1 MKRVITVLIAGLLC
15 TGSVLAQEQQPQVL
29 DRSTGQRLSSASVS
43 VWGPVRMK
51 LTTDKDGRYSL
62 SNLPNGRYTIT
73 ISATGYE
80 AQQFEYLVNDG
91 KGQSL
96 KSIKLAPISEGNDTE
111 AFSIVEDLSED
122 TSG

>member
-51 LTTDKDGRYSL
+51 L
-62 SNLPNGRYTIT
+62 
-73 ISATGYE
+73 
-80 AQQFEYLVNDG
+80 NDG
-91 KGQSL
+91 QRWAIQPKQS
-96 KSIKLAPISEGNDTE
+96 P
-111 AFSIVEDLSED
+111 
-122 TSG
+122 